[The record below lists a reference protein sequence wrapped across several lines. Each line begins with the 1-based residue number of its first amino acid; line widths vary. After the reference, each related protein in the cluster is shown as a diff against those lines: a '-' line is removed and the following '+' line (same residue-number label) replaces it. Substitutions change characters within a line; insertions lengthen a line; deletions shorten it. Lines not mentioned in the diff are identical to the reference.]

1 MSFLTVKW
9 LKIILSLHERAK
21 ACKGDEHPRLLRMRD
36 SRNSMIQCMTKA
48 ADHSC
53 VFSYRFLTCFN
64 PEYAESAE
72 FIPKAETVKFYFN
85 SAKKMKQ
92 KWTLL
97 DCGVCQ
103 HPIMCTLKKHHRRS
117 PSGWANRLAC
127 LLLYQLP
134 KTQTLFFDMLKI
146 LHRDQCKLTLKE
158 FYIYLKRVQTCKRR
172 WSGMGDKLNKVS
184 FFSLRLYHIL

>member
-1 MSFLTVKW
+1 M
-9 LKIILSLHERAK
+9 
-21 ACKGDEHPRLLRMRD
+21 CK
-36 SRNSMIQCMTKA
+36 TKA

-53 VFSYRFLTCFN
+53 VFSYRFLTGFN
-64 PEYAESAE
+64 PEYAESTE

-85 SAKKMKQ
+85 SAKKIKQ

-103 HPIMCTLKKHHRRS
+103 DPIMCWRGAHSKNNIIAHHLDEPIHLPPCYFISFPKLKH
-117 PSGWANRLAC
+117 C
-127 LLLYQLP
+127 
-134 KTQTLFFDMLKI
+134 FFDMLKI

-184 FFSLRLYHIL
+184 FF

>member
-1 MSFLTVKW
+1 
-9 LKIILSLHERAK
+9 
-21 ACKGDEHPRLLRMRD
+21 MRK
-36 SRNSMIQCMTKA
+36 TKA

-103 HPIMCTLKKHHRRS
+103 HPIMCTLKNTIVAHHLDEPIDLPACYFISFLKRKH
-117 PSGWANRLAC
+117 C
-127 LLLYQLP
+127 
-134 KTQTLFFDMLKI
+134 FFDMLKI
-146 LHRDQCKLTLKE
+146 LHGDQCKLTLKE